1 MKEEAEKVIQTKLNW
16 KRGIWRKTFKFS
28 IDPEKLKMLHEFV
41 KSRNVSVSKFLNI
54 LIDTNTEFIQWRKE
68 HEECSESESHK

>member
-41 KSRNVSVSKFLNI
+41 KSRNVSVSKFLNM

-68 HEECSESESHK
+68 HEECSESDKQK